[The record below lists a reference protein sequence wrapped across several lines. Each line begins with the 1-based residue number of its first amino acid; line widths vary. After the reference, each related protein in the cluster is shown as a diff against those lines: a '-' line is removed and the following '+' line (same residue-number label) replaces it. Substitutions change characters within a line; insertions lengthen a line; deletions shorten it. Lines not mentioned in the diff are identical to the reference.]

1 MKTAR
6 RKFREAH
13 ASRVLVL
20 ASHRNELPGASAIGD
35 AMIFSETHIEKS
47 PPRRTPLPTRKTRAL
62 PGNFPRHLS
71 PQCPL

>member
-20 ASHRNELPGASAIGD
+20 ASRRNELPGASAIGD
-35 AMIFSETHIEKS
+35 AMIFLKPTSKKVRTGG
-47 PPRRTPLPTRKTRAL
+47 TPLPARKTRAL

-71 PQCPL
+71 HQCPL